1 MPHRTETSDEQLV
14 VLAQEGSEAAFN
26 ELVDRHTSVV
36 YRIAFSMTGAA
47 SEAEEIVQETFIKV
61 FKHLDRYSPEKAS
74 FKTWLLAIARNQSI
88 NTFKSL
94 KRRAAMIFID
104 KAGQEN
110 EGIPE
115 EERYGAND
123 TTAESLLQRKQEMSR
138 VDKAM
143 SKLPER
149 QRTALTLKAVE
160 NLSYS
165 EIGTIMKASASSV
178 ESLIFRA
185 RKRLIELLDT
195 DK

>member
-1 MPHRTETSDEQLV
+1 MPHHTETSDEQLV
-14 VLAQEGSEAAFN
+14 VLAQEGSEAAFS

-36 YRIAFSMTGAA
+36 YRIAYGMTGAA
-47 SEAEEIVQETFIKV
+47 TEAEEIVQETFIKV
-61 FKHLDRYSPEKAS
+61 FKHLDSYSPEKAS
-74 FKTWLLAIARNQSI
+74 FKTWLLTIARNQSI

-94 KRRAAMIFID
+94 KRRAAGIFIA
-104 KAGQEN
+104 KTSEEN
-110 EGIPE
+110 EGISE

-138 VDKAM
+138 VNKAL

-149 QRTALTLKAVE
+149 QKMALTLKAVE
-160 NLSYS
+160 NLSYA
-165 EIGTIMKASASSV
+165 EIGMIMNASASSV

-185 RKRLIELLDT
+185 RKKLVELLDV